1 MLTLEQVLD
10 HWKKDC
16 EIDDLE
22 LDKSSR
28 ETPKLHAKY
37 IDLLSQ
43 AKLQKQRKEMEFK
56 KLLKDKFMWYNG
68 KMDKTMM
75 DEKGWDY
82 DPFDG
87 LTKPMKSD
95 MDYFYESDPQI
106 QALQSQIEYWKTMID
121 TLSDIVSNITWRH
134 QTISNMIKWRQFTS
148 GV

>member
-1 MLTLEQVLD
+1 MLTLEQILEN
-10 HWKKDC
+10 WKKDC
-16 EIDDLE
+16 EIDDME

-37 IDLLSQ
+37 VELLSM

-68 KMDKTMM
+68 KMDKQTM
-75 DEKGWDY
+75 DEKGWEY

-87 LTKPMKSD
+87 LTKPLKSD

-106 QALQSQIEYWKTMID
+106 QTLQSQIEYWKTVID
-121 TLSDIVSNITWRH
+121 TLSEIVSNITWRH

-148 GV
+148 GA

>member
-1 MLTLEQVLD
+1 MLTLEQVLE

-16 EIDDLE
+16 EIDDME

-37 IDLLSQ
+37 VELLSM

-68 KMDKTMM
+68 KLDKQTMD
-75 DEKGWDY
+75 DKGWEY

-87 LTKPMKSD
+87 MTKPLKSD
-95 MDYFYESDPQI
+95 MDYFYEADPQI
-106 QALQSQIEYWKTMID
+106 QALQSQIEYWKTVID
-121 TLSDIVSNITWRH
+121 TLSEIVSNITWRH
-134 QTISNMIKWRQFTS
+134 QNIGNMIKWRQFTS
-148 GV
+148 GA

>member
-1 MLTLEQVLD
+1 MLTLEQILE

-37 IDLLSQ
+37 IDLLTQ
-43 AKLQKQRKEMEFK
+43 AKLQKSRKEYEFK
-56 KLLKDKFMWYNG
+56 SLLKNKFMWYNG
-68 KMDKTMM
+68 KMDKTKM
-75 DEKGWDY
+75 DELGWDY

-95 MDYFYESDPQI
+95 MDYFYDSDPEI
-106 QALQSQIEYWKTMID
+106 QKAQSAIDYWKTVID
-121 TLSDIVSNITWRH
+121 TLTEIVSNITWRH

-148 GV
+148 GA

>member
-1 MLTLEQVLD
+1 MLTLEQVLE

-16 EIDDLE
+16 EIDDME

-37 IDLLSQ
+37 VELLSM

-68 KMDKTMM
+68 KLDKQTMD
-75 DEKGWDY
+75 DKGWEY

-87 LTKPMKSD
+87 MTKPLKSD
-95 MDYFYESDPQI
+95 MDYFYEADPQI

-121 TLSDIVSNITWRH
+121 TLSEIVSNITWRH

-148 GV
+148 GA

>member
-1 MLTLEQVLD
+1 MLTLEQILEN
-10 HWKKDC
+10 WKKDC
-16 EIDDLE
+16 EIDDME

-37 IDLLSQ
+37 VELLST
-43 AKLQKQRKEMEFK
+43 AKLQKHRKEMEFK

-68 KMDKTMM
+68 KMDKQTM
-75 DEKGWDY
+75 DEKGWEY

-87 LTKPMKSD
+87 LTKPLKSD

-106 QALQSQIEYWKTMID
+106 QTLQSQIEYWKTVID
-121 TLSDIVSNITWRH
+121 TLSEIVSNITWRH

-148 GV
+148 GA

>member
-1 MLTLEQVLD
+1 MLTLEQVLE

-22 LDKSSR
+22 LDRSSR

-87 LTKPMKSD
+87 LTKPLKSD

>member
-1 MLTLEQVLD
+1 MLTLEQILEE
-10 HWKKDC
+10 WKKDC
-16 EIDDLE
+16 QIDDVE

-37 IDLLSQ
+37 VELLST
-43 AKLQKQRKEMEFK
+43 AKLQKHRKEMEFK

-68 KMDKTMM
+68 KMDKQTM
-75 DEKGWDY
+75 DDLGWDY

-87 LTKPMKSD
+87 LTKPLKSD

-106 QALQSQIEYWKTMID
+106 QTLQSQIEYWKTVID
-121 TLSDIVSNITWRH
+121 TLSEIVSNITWRH

>member
-1 MLTLEQVLD
+1 MLTLEQILEE
-10 HWKKDC
+10 WKKDC
-16 EIDDLE
+16 QIDDVE

-37 IDLLSQ
+37 VELLST
-43 AKLQKQRKEMEFK
+43 AKLQKHRKEMEFK

-68 KMDKTMM
+68 KMDKKTI
-75 DEKGWDY
+75 DDLGWDY

-87 LTKPMKSD
+87 HTKPLKSD

-106 QALQSQIEYWKTMID
+106 QTLQSQIEYWKTVID
-121 TLSDIVSNITWRH
+121 TLSEIVSNVTWRH
-134 QTISNMIKWRQFTS
+134 QTIANMIKWRQFTS

>member
-22 LDKSSR
+22 LDRSSR

-68 KMDKTMM
+68 KMDKETM

-82 DPFDG
+82 DPFNG

>member
-1 MLTLEQVLD
+1 MLTLEQILE

-16 EIDDLE
+16 EIDDIE

-37 IDLLSQ
+37 VELLSS
-43 AKLQKQRKEMEFK
+43 AKLQKHRKEMEFK

-68 KMDKTMM
+68 KMDKTTM
-75 DEKGWDY
+75 DEKGWEY

-106 QALQSQIEYWKTMID
+106 QTIQSQIEYWKTVID

-134 QTISNMIKWRQFTS
+134 QTIGNMIKWRQFTS

>member
-1 MLTLEQVLD
+1 MLFRSD
-10 HWKKDC
+10 NM
-16 EIDDLE
+16 E
-22 LDKSSR
+22 LDTSSR

-37 IDLLSQ
+37 VELLSMS
-43 AKLQKQRKEMEFK
+43 KLQKHRKEMEFK

-68 KMDKTMM
+68 KMDKQTI

-87 LTKPMKSD
+87 LTKPLKSD
-95 MDYFYESDPQI
+95 MDYFYEADPQI
-106 QALQSQIEYWKTMID
+106 QTLQSQIEYWKTMIE

-134 QTISNMIKWRQFTS
+134 QTIGNMIKWRQFTS

>member
-1 MLTLEQVLD
+1 MLTLEQVLE

-16 EIDDLE
+16 EIDDME

-37 IDLLSQ
+37 IELLST
-43 AKLQKQRKEMEFK
+43 AKLQKQRKEMEYK

-68 KMDKTMM
+68 KLDKKVMD
-75 DEKGWDY
+75 DKGWEY

-87 LTKPMKSD
+87 MTKPLKSD

-121 TLSDIVSNITWRH
+121 TLSEIVSNITWRH

-148 GV
+148 GA

>member
-1 MLTLEQVLD
+1 MLTLEQVLE

-22 LDKSSR
+22 LDRSSR

-43 AKLQKQRKEMEFK
+43 AKLQQQRKEMEFK

-87 LTKPMKSD
+87 LSKPMKSD

>member
-1 MLTLEQVLD
+1 MLTLEQILD
-10 HWKKDC
+10 NWKKDC
-16 EIDDLE
+16 EIDDVE

-37 IDLLSQ
+37 VELLSQ
-43 AKLQKQRKEMEFK
+43 AKLQKHRKEMEFK

-68 KMDKTMM
+68 KMDKATM
-75 DEKGWDY
+75 DEKGWEY

-106 QALQSQIEYWKTMID
+106 QTIQSQIEYWKTVID

-134 QTISNMIKWRQFTS
+134 QTIGNMIKWRQFTS

>member
-1 MLTLEQVLD
+1 MLTLEQILEN
-10 HWKKDC
+10 WKKDC
-16 EIDDLE
+16 EIDDIE

-37 IDLLSQ
+37 VELLSQ
-43 AKLQKQRKEMEFK
+43 AKLQKHRKEMEFK

-68 KMDKTMM
+68 KMDKTTM
-75 DEKGWDY
+75 DEKGWEY

-95 MDYFYESDPQI
+95 MDYFYESDTEI
-106 QALQSQIEYWKTMID
+106 QTIQMQIEYWKTVID

-134 QTISNMIKWRQFTS
+134 QTIGNMIKWRQFTS

>member
-22 LDKSSR
+22 LDRSSR

-87 LTKPMKSD
+87 LTKPLKSD

>member
-1 MLTLEQVLD
+1 MLTLEQILD
-10 HWKKDC
+10 NWKKDC
-16 EIDDLE
+16 EIDDVE

-37 IDLLSQ
+37 VELLSQ
-43 AKLQKQRKEMEFK
+43 AKLQKHRKEMEFK

-68 KMDKTMM
+68 KMDKTTM
-75 DEKGWDY
+75 DEKGWEY

-106 QALQSQIEYWKTMID
+106 QTIQSQIEYWKTVID

-134 QTISNMIKWRQFTS
+134 QTIGNMIKWRQFTS